1 MCPPRSRCS
10 PVSSALRPVQY
21 LQISKVSTSALGSA
35 DPTWERKALQFLFLA
50 PFCSLQADVGQLPFS
65 YCHSQLGRRLR
76 FQVEHHLRLGCHSP
90 APFSKVHCLVGPWH
104 VKQLPAATL
113 ISQQGQGSP
122 APLGPQRESQST
134 GLHSGVPQAAWPPA
148 LSGEPFI
155 TLLYAVLSSGAGSA
169 HVTGLPPG

>member
-1 MCPPRSRCS
+1 MCPPRPRYS

-21 LQISKVSTSALGSA
+21 LQISKVSTSVLGSA

-76 FQVEHHLRLGCHSP
+76 FLVEPHLRLGCHSP

-104 VKQLPAATL
+104 RKQLPAATL

-122 APLGPQRESQST
+122 APSDHEERFNQPGCTPVSHR
-134 GLHSGVPQAAWPPA
+134 
-148 LSGEPFI
+148 
-155 TLLYAVLSSGAGSA
+155 
-169 HVTGLPPG
+169 PPGRRPCPGSRLSRSWTRSCPLAPVQPT